1 MPQASPDLAI
11 ALSREYRFGEELANF
26 HHQILI
32 GVHLRATLLWLPQPL
47 LPLAS
52 GIEAGSRQL
61 PDRGHSRHTIRLIT
75 GRRKCAAH
83 AFDFHDTKGRPFS
96 RRAIFS
102 RNNSFSTLTVATTDF
117 KRRFSSSSASI
128 SRLIRPSSPLARKRS
143 RHSVSVA
150 IVTRCL
156 REVLSK
162 SAPRNSS
169 RMTDTLRLADHRPAP
184 GSGPNSADCS
194 VALRAPSAAPESAL
208 FVLDMLISP
217 SEHFLYRMFPARCPT
232 KFW

>member
-26 HHQILI
+26 HQQILI
-32 GVHLRATLLWLPQPL
+32 GAPLRATRLWLPQPL

-102 RNNSFSTLTVATTDF
+102 RNSSFSTLTVATTDF
-117 KRRFSSSSASI
+117 NRRRSSSSTSDSLLFRPI
-128 SRLIRPSSPLARKRS
+128 SPPVRKRS
-143 RHSVSVA
+143 RHSIKVA
-150 IVTRCL
+150 AVTRYF
-156 REVLSK
+156 REVLSR
-162 SAPRNSS
+162 SAPRTSS
-169 RMTDTLRLADHRPAP
+169 KLTDTLRLAD
-184 GSGPNSADCS
+184 
-194 VALRAPSAAPESAL
+194 
-208 FVLDMLISP
+208 
-217 SEHFLYRMFPARCPT
+217 
-232 KFW
+232 K

>member
-1 MPQASPDLAI
+1 MRQGSQNLAI
-11 ALSREYRFGEELANF
+11 ALCREYRFGEELANF
-26 HHQILI
+26 HHQLLI

-102 RNNSFSTLTVATTDF
+102 RNNSFSTLTVATTDCS
-117 KRRFSSSSASI
+117 RRRSSSSTPASRAFNPT
-128 SRLIRPSSPLARKRS
+128 SALARERS
-143 RHSVSVA
+143 PQSIKLA
-150 IVTRCL
+150 AVTRSV
-156 REVLSK
+156 RDVTPR
-162 SAPRNSS
+162 SAPRSS
-169 RMTDTLRLADHRPAP
+169 
-184 GSGPNSADCS
+184 C
-194 VALRAPSAAPESAL
+194 
-208 FVLDMLISP
+208 
-217 SEHFLYRMFPARCPT
+217 
-232 KFW
+232 